1 VFEHRRCSPETL
13 REPYRFRPV
22 HQPHPSGRSAE
33 PPLVGIVAGRKSPV
47 SRAEVGECP
56 ADRRSAAPSPE
67 APGCAASC
75 GRPSCP
81 LLYPQ
86 TTSTWWLIPRGC
98 KNVFEYQLY
107 SGERVEERPLAHRG
121 SAQGAGSHRRHSFQ
135 AFLPPS
141 ARIALRAK
149 EKRSRADRS

>member
-47 SRAEVGECP
+47 TRAEVGECP
-56 ADRRSAAPSPE
+56 ADRRSAAPVPLG
-67 APGCAASC
+67 PGCAASC
-75 GRPSCP
+75 GRPPVLSS
-81 LLYPQ
+81 
-86 TTSTWWLIPRGC
+86 TRKRTSTWWLIPRGC

-107 SGERVEERPLAHRG
+107 SGERVEERTLAHRG

-135 AFLPPS
+135 TFLPPS
-141 ARIALRAK
+141 ARTALRAE